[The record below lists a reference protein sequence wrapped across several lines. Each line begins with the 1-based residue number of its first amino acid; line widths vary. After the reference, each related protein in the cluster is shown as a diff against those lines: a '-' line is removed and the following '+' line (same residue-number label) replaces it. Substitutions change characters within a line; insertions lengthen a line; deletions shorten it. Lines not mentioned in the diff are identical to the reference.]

1 MIDRRWSMSQDL
13 YECQLRTPRELYIQK
28 FKKVLVYQSW
38 LLVLIYGPCN
48 QRDDSQMFKKVRVH
62 LQSWL
67 LVYGPC
73 NQRVVCVKVS
83 V

>member
-1 MIDRRWSMSQDL
+1 MSQDL

-48 QRDDSQMFKKVRVH
+48 QR
-62 LQSWL
+62 
-67 LVYGPC
+67 
-73 NQRVVCVKVS
+73 VVCVKVS